1 MYNPYNYKELSKL
14 LSNFP
19 LDKIFSTLKLQKK
32 GAINVNQVQYLK
44 EINKLLPKVNLTHWQ
59 DYLRVNV
66 LIHFSDVLTSNFK
79 KANTNVAKQFG
90 MLKKESTILEQGINF
105 IDIQIPMITGRAY
118 VENFINK
125 DLKKHINELVI
136 SIKNEFRLAI
146 SNSTIFTQQTK
157 DRALDKLDKMVY
169 NIAYPDKWQDFS
181 KLQIKNDDLVGNV
194 VRINKFNYLYD
205 LSKVGKK
212 ANKVEW
218 SSSPYEVNAYYD
230 PQLNKFVLLA
240 GILHKPFFS
249 VDASYAKN
257 YGGIGS
263 VIAHEIGHAFD
274 DQGSQFD
281 ADGNFNN
288 WWSDK
293 DIETF
298 NKIKSKLISQANKYE
313 VFPNKYLNGNLTV
326 GEIIGDLNG
335 LDISHKAYVR
345 LVKNKKVEKLNL
357 DGLFKQFA
365 YIWRSKKRYE
375 FALKLIELDPHPNAK
390 YRTNQTLNNNDDFY
404 NTYNINK
411 GL

>member
-1 MYNPYNYKELSKL
+1 
-14 LSNFP
+14 
-19 LDKIFSTLKLQKK
+19 
-32 GAINVNQVQYLK
+32 
-44 EINKLLPKVNLTHWQ
+44 
-59 DYLRVNV
+59 
-66 LIHFSDVLTSNFK
+66 
-79 KANTNVAKQFG
+79 
-90 MLKKESTILEQGINF
+90 
-105 IDIQIPMITGRAY
+105 
-118 VENFINK
+118 
-125 DLKKHINELVI
+125 
-136 SIKNEFRLAI
+136 
-146 SNSTIFTQQTK
+146 
-157 DRALDKLDKMVY
+157 
-169 NIAYPDKWQDFS
+169 
-181 KLQIKNDDLVGNV
+181 
-194 VRINKFNYLYD
+194 
-205 LSKVGKK
+205 
-212 ANKVEW
+212 
-218 SSSPYEVNAYYD
+218 
-230 PQLNKFVLLA
+230 LLA

-293 DIETF
+293 DRETF
-298 NKIKSKLISQANKYE
+298 NKIKNKLISQANKYE
-313 VFPNKYLNGNLTV
+313 VFPNKYLDGNLTV

-345 LVKNKKVEKLNL
+345 LIKNKKVEKLNL

-404 NTYNINK
+404 NTYNIK
-411 GL
+411 PKDGMYKDPSKRVRLW